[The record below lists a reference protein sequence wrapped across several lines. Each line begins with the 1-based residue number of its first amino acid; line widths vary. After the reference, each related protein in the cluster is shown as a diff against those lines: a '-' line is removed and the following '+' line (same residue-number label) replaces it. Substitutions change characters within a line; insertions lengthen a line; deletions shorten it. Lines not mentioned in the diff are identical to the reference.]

1 MGQDILQISVEGA
14 IATLVM
20 NRPEKRNAMCEELLH
35 ALEAFA
41 APPSGV
47 KVARYS
53 NWDGRGHYCS
63 GLICP
68 NMCIANLK
76 RIFIIPVTGIR

>member
-20 NRPEKRNAMCEELLH
+20 NRLEKRNAMCEELLH
-35 ALEAFA
+35 ALEAFFA

-47 KVARYS
+47 KVAILT
-53 NWDGRGHYCS
+53 GTAGHYCS
-63 GLICP
+63 GLDLSEHVHREPEENFTI
-68 NMCIANLK
+68 L
-76 RIFIIPVTGIR
+76 VTGIR

>member
-35 ALEAFA
+35 ALEAFFA
-41 APPSGV
+41 APPSGL
-47 KVARYS
+47 KVAILT
-53 NWDGRGHYCS
+53 GTAGHYWRHPRH
-63 GLICP
+63 GP
-68 NMCIANLK
+68 
-76 RIFIIPVTGIR
+76 

>member
-35 ALEAFA
+35 ALEAFFA

-47 KVARYS
+47 KVAILT
-53 NWDGRGHYCS
+53 GTAGHYCS